1 MSDLRTQLQTIY
13 DEHGKLT
20 PALVVQTARD
30 PDHPLHS
37 RFEWDDSVA
46 AEKYRLTQ
54 GGELIR
60 SIKLSYRD
68 NRGDYKDIRQY
79 HSFRSSEGGHSYE
92 PVEKVANDPMLD
104 RILKKDMERE
114 WQSFRKRWE
123 GYVEF
128 STMIKRDLDA
138 A

>member
-1 MSDLRTQLQTIY
+1 VSDLRTQLQQVY
-13 DEHGKLT
+13 DQYGTLT

-30 PDHPLHS
+30 PDHPLHA
-37 RFEWDDSVA
+37 RFEWDDTVA

-60 SIKLSYRD
+60 SIKWGYRD
-68 NRGDYKDIRQY
+68 DRGEYKDVRYY
-79 HSFRSSEGGHSYE
+79 HSFRSTDGGHRYE

-104 RILKKDMERE
+104 RILRNDMERE
-114 WQSFRKRWE
+114 WRTLRKRWE

-128 STMIKRDLDA
+128 STMIKRDLA

>member
-1 MSDLRTQLQTIY
+1 MSDLRSLLQEIY

-37 RFEWDDSVA
+37 RFEWDDDVA
-46 AEKYRLTQ
+46 AEKYRLSQ

-68 NRGDYKDIRQY
+68 DRGEYKDIRQY
-79 HSFRSSEGGHSYE
+79 HSFRSTEGGRRYE

-104 RILKKDMERE
+104 KILRNDMERE
-114 WQSFRKRWE
+114 WRTFRKRWE

-128 STMIKRDLDA
+128 STMIKRDLA

>member
-1 MSDLRTQLQTIY
+1 MSDLRTQLLAIY
-13 DEHGKLT
+13 ETNGTLT

-30 PDHPLHS
+30 PDHPLHG

-46 AEKYRLTQ
+46 AEKYRLSQ

-60 SIKLSYRD
+60 SIKISYRD
-68 NRGDYKDIRQY
+68 DRGEYKDVRQY
-79 HSFRSSEGGHSYE
+79 HSFRSTDGGHRYE
-92 PVEKVANDPMLD
+92 PVEKVVNDPMLD
-104 RILKKDMERE
+104 RILRNDMERE
-114 WQSFRKRWE
+114 WKALRKRWE

-128 STMIKRDLDA
+128 STMIKRDLA